1 MKENKTSRIMQQRFA
16 RGNRERGFV
25 GGSMP
30 VQRNNLREKFKNESQ
45 IRTEIQNNI
54 MKMVQNKKTVD
65 EIREFL
71 NQDKYKSYEQYF
83 EIWIQNW
90 IIKSSS
96 QVKTM
101 IELAFKKDKSEN
113 EIIQELENTNNE
125 VYELYK
131 NQVDEYVKSEIE
143 TRKIKGLKQQ
153 TLNKQ
158 EEGR

>member
-1 MKENKTSRIMQQRFA
+1 MEDSRTSREFRKHF
-16 RGNRERGFV
+16 RGRNRKRGFV
-25 GGSMP
+25 GGSMQIP
-30 VQRNNLREKFKNESQ
+30 HNNIREEYKNESQ
-45 IRTEIQNNI
+45 IRSEIQNNI
-54 MKMVQNKKTVD
+54 MKMVQDKKTID
-65 EIREFL
+65 EIKEFL
-71 NQDKYKSYEQYF
+71 SQDKYKSYEQYF

-90 IIKSSS
+90 IIKSST

-101 IELAFKKDKSEN
+101 IELAFKRNKSAN

-131 NQVDEYVKSEIE
+131 NQVDKYVKSEIE
-143 TRKIKGLKQQ
+143 TRKIRALKQ